1 MALERLDRIVLGI
14 YSVVAVVAI
23 IFGALSSGR
32 IVTFQTGTPLECA
45 DGTFSVDFPFL
56 IPLFPGICSSVEN
69 AIIMLELAVLSVG
82 INGILWP
89 IYYYFYLSGDVRW
102 DNPRTLLFGNDQP
115 DADFLLRIISIVGSS
130 VYITLFYQ
138 LELGDA
144 NGKFSPGEDRT
155 DSAASIERVVNAFSA
170 VAIIGG
176 GIQLAFFLFWKKV
189 GLVTSDGNMDDGI
202 DYIQM

>member
-1 MALERLDRIVLGI
+1 MALERRDRIVLGI
-14 YSVVAVVAI
+14 YSVVAVLAI

-45 DGTFSVDFPFL
+45 DGKFSVDFPFL
-56 IPLFPGICSSVEN
+56 IPLFPGICSNVEN
-69 AIIMLELAVLSVG
+69 ATIMLELAVLSFG

-89 IYYYFYLSGDVRW
+89 IYYYLFLSDVRW

-176 GIQLAFFLFWKKV
+176 FIQLAFFLFWKKV
-189 GLVTSDGNMDDGI
+189 GLLSFEGNMDDGI

>member
-1 MALERLDRIVLGI
+1 MTETMALERQDRVVLGI

-69 AIIMLELAVLSVG
+69 AIIMLELAVLSFG

-89 IYYYFYLSGDVRW
+89 IYYYFFLSNVRR
-102 DNPRTLLFGNDQP
+102 DNFWTLLFGNDQP
-115 DADFLLRIISIVGSS
+115 DADFLLRILSIVGSS
-130 VYITLFYQ
+130 VYITFFYQ
-138 LELGDA
+138 LELEDA
-144 NGKFSPGEDRT
+144 T
-155 DSAASIERVVNAFSA
+155 AASIEGAVNAFSA

-176 GIQLAFFLFWKKV
+176 GIQLAFFLFWKKK